1 MLTAAVFV
9 SYACECIQGKT
20 PERNCVVVA
29 DLKMIDV
36 TTMYQTFRELVP
48 FLHHAKG
55 YEAHQ
60 FRHCIIFFDGG
71 NRHAIGLHDGDG
83 RHDQETP

>member
-1 MLTAAVFV
+1 MHANAYKVRRPKRIVLLWQIET
-9 SYACECIQGKT
+9 
-20 PERNCVVVA
+20 
-29 DLKMIDV
+29 MIDV

-71 NRHAIGLHDGDG
+71 NRHAIGLHDGNG